1 MKSMLIAVGVVGTA
15 IAGLILYNERKNRP
29 QNRIADAADDAYK
42 TMNKAIGSVERPM
55 YHAMG

>member
-1 MKSMLIAVGVVGTA
+1 MLIAVGVVGTA